1 MKKQYKVMA
10 SSAARRRK
18 LSQQKD
24 MRKISASCSQDVE
37 SATVEELQE
46 GMKKFQ
52 DKSKKVEDQLD
63 TLQKKTIKKFKI
75 KASKTADAYED
86 EIQEISQEFTSENT
100 SINSTKLPAVFK
112 MVSFEPGT
120 INIDYGGGKFD
131 NVADYLTQYDVINL
145 VYDPYNRSKEH
156 NQEVISTVRSAGGA
170 DTATCSNVLN
180 VIKEP
185 EVRQNVLSNI
195 KKLVKP
201 GGKIYIT
208 VYEGSGKGNEGPT
221 KSGYQLNRKTS
232 DYLDE
237 IQQVFPS
244 VTRKGKLI
252 EAINAST
259 SIESSYDLDIL
270 IDDVLDIACSNI
282 NEQYGQVNTQIFGPS
297 TNLPFDKFYITQYDV
312 GTYIVYVSDNNIY
325 VEDGETYELSG
336 VYRSLD
342 DFREFIQR
350 LNNNSNQMYDENY
363 SVNAADNLPG
373 PGDFDPPE
381 YDEPDEL
388 ESTEE
393 IEVEID
399 TDITMNEDG
408 SWEYDDESFADG
420 TGTNGTWYS
429 EDYSNV
435 YLGDHNDIVE
445 DIDDILMQY
454 LPDEPGRYHI
464 SGIAT
469 LVFTIGNIFSSST
482 YQGRD
487 EDDDPIVDTEVYT
500 EDADVTFDFGNSYIS
515 NFSCDKI

>member
-1 MKKQYKVMA
+1 MKKQYKIMA
-10 SSAARRRK
+10 SRAARQHR

-46 GMKKFQ
+46 GMKRFQ
-52 DKSKKVEDQLD
+52 TNRDKQGEQFDK
-63 TLQKKTIKKFKI
+63 LQQKTIKKFGRKY
-75 KASKTADAYED
+75 SNTNCSEVTRSQTNLTPEEDLDDAVQHVWG
-86 EIQEISQEFTSENT
+86 EIRMGLQRVCPDVKVNIDPLYQGDNILYEISGPALAKLIQDEDQFNSILSELE
-100 SINSTKLPAVFK
+100 SIAK
-112 MVSFEPGT
+112 
-120 INIDYGGGKFD
+120 Y
-131 NVADYLTQYDVINL
+131 
-145 VYDPYNRSKEH
+145 YDPQGSVDGGNGGFYMWLNKEEIVKEDDVFTPC
-156 NQEVISTVRSAGGA
+156 NIESSANNP
-170 DTATCSNVLN
+170 D
-180 VIKEP
+180 
-185 EVRQNVLSNI
+185 
-195 KKLVKP
+195 KK
-201 GGKIYIT
+201 G
-208 VYEGSGKGNEGPT
+208 
-221 KSGYQLNRKTS
+221 
-232 DYLDE
+232 
-237 IQQVFPS
+237 
-244 VTRKGKLI
+244 
-252 EAINAST
+252 AST
-259 SIESSYDLDIL
+259 IKGSYDLDIL

-282 NEQYGQVNTQIFGPS
+282 NEQYGEVNTQIFGPS

-325 VEDGETYELSG
+325 VEDGETYEISG
-336 VYRSLD
+336 IYRSLD

-381 YDEPDEL
+381 YDESDEL

-399 TDITMNEDG
+399 TNITMNEDG

-435 YLGDHNDIVE
+435 YLGDHNDIIE

>member
-10 SSAARRRK
+10 SRSARQRK

-46 GMKKFQ
+46 GMKRFQ
-52 DKSKKVEDQLD
+52 TNRDKQGQQFDK
-63 TLQKKTIKKFKI
+63 LQQKTIKKFGRKHSNTNCSEVTGSQTNLTPEEDLDDAVQHVWGEIRMGLQRVCPDI
-75 KASKTADAYED
+75 KVNIDPSYQGDNVLY
-86 EIQEISQEFTSENT
+86 EISGPALAKLIQDEDQFNNILSELESIAKYYDPRGSVDGGNGGFYMWLSKEEIVKEDDVFTSC
-100 SINSTKLPAVFK
+100 
-112 MVSFEPGT
+112 
-120 INIDYGGGKFD
+120 
-131 NVADYLTQYDVINL
+131 NVE
-145 VYDPYNRSKEH
+145 S
-156 NQEVISTVRSAGGA
+156 SANNP
-170 DTATCSNVLN
+170 D
-180 VIKEP
+180 
-185 EVRQNVLSNI
+185 
-195 KKLVKP
+195 KK
-201 GGKIYIT
+201 
-208 VYEGSGKGNEGPT
+208 
-221 KSGYQLNRKTS
+221 
-232 DYLDE
+232 D
-237 IQQVFPS
+237 
-244 VTRKGKLI
+244 
-252 EAINAST
+252 AST
-259 SIESSYDLDIL
+259 IKGSYDLDIL
-270 IDDVLDIACSNI
+270 INDVLDIACSNI
-282 NEQYGQVNTQIFGPS
+282 NEQYGEVNTQIFGPS

-325 VEDGETYELSG
+325 VEDGETYEISG
-336 VYRSLD
+336 IYRSLD

-350 LNNNSNQMYDENY
+350 LNNSSNQMYDENY

-373 PGDFDPPE
+373 PGDFNPPE

-482 YQGRD
+482 YRGRD